1 MNENQ
6 IAVIIPEAQA
16 EIVPIMQ
23 RSLMAVR
30 EELRDDP
37 YIIEAIKVL
46 QVGGYR
52 SSIGSFWNAVVDDL
66 RNKIMFRSVK
76 LFNQSVEVGRKV
88 ETYEDFQ
95 NFVNDDQLI
104 EGAYKIGVIGW
115 EASKVLRHA
124 KETRHIF
131 SGHPKS
137 SDPSIIKVLAMMDD
151 CIKYVLNAEYPAQI
165 IDVNDYVTILT
176 EQAFDRNVVAIE
188 SALGDLPEVYKNEL
202 ANRLYGSYIHPQST
216 SILRSNIEFV
226 APILWRVLPKPI
238 RIQIARRVDQEI
250 QKGNLDITQ
259 SAFGFVELVQNQ
271 GYLSVVARRYQ
282 IEPLVKNLTS
292 AFDDFP
298 RENEAVKELVPYSSL
313 IPDELLSEYVLGL
326 TKTYVGRMGSSAR
339 WNRTDFF
346 ADGAAIYIPDM
357 FKSFDDH
364 AAGYF
369 VDAIKSSDLLKR
381 RIEAPA
387 KLRRLRILANIVSEK
402 MSNSFQERA
411 FINALCD
418 EQREND
424 FFAMLRRGPNKTM
437 HATSA

>member
-1 MNENQ
+1 MAGSE
-6 IAVIIPEAQA
+6 IVVIIPEAHG
-16 EIVPIMQ
+16 EMIPIIQ
-23 RSLMAVR
+23 RCLMSVR

-76 LFNQSVEVGRKV
+76 LFNQSVDVGRKI

-95 NFVNDDQLI
+95 NYVNDDQLI
-104 EGAYKIGVIGW
+104 DGAYKIGVVGW

-137 SDPSIIKVLAMMDD
+137 SDPSIIKVLSMMDD

-165 IDVNDYVTILT
+165 IDVNDYVSNLS
-176 EQAFDRNVVAIE
+176 EANFDRNVVAIE

-202 ANRLYGSYIHPQST
+202 ANRLYTSYIHPQST

-226 APILWRVLPKPI
+226 APILWRVLPKNI
-238 RIQIARRVDQEI
+238 RIQVARRVDQEL
-250 QKGNLDITQ
+250 QKAQADVTQ
-259 SAFGFVELVQNQ
+259 AAFAFIGHVKSQ

-282 IEPLVKNLTS
+282 IAPLVNALTE

-298 RENEAVKELVPYSSL
+298 RENEAVKNLVPYASL
-313 IPDELLSEYVLGL
+313 VPEDLLAEYVAGL

-339 WNRTDFF
+339 WSRTDFF
-346 ADGAAIYIPDM
+346 ADSAAIYITDM
-357 FKSFDDH
+357 FKLFDDH
-364 AAGYF
+364 AASYF
-369 VDAIKSSDLLKR
+369 VEAIKQSDLLKR
-381 RIEAPA
+381 RIQAPA
-387 KLRRLRILANIVSEK
+387 KLRRLRVLANIVAEK
-402 MSNSFQERA
+402 ISGTFQERA
-411 FINALCD
+411 FIESLCSENKED
-418 EQREND
+418 E
-424 FFAMLRRGPNKTM
+424 FFALLR
-437 HATSA
+437 